1 MTDVTFKNMTPD
13 QYKQTITQT
22 QLGFSQYLQDSNNG
36 AENQNAAKYSL
47 APFQYGSLAP
57 IQKGTPSGTIVYDS
71 NGSSLN
77 IGGRDGVDPYATPG
91 VLSYFVGGGWAFG
104 VHVSVSFL
112 PSCLARTYS
121 RAVLQTLRFLRSRRG
136 ASLGHHRIMTYFRRY
151 SFLLCSNPAMAMTAE
166 DMAQPVIFSIGH
178 STHAYGRFLEL
189 VRQAGVT
196 AIADVRSAP
205 FSRRAP
211 QFNQDALRQ
220 ALQSA
225 VGDRLS
231 ESTLEKVCRNA
242 ASTWAQSGHLEG
254 RTFKKRHLVLPS
266 TAAATYAIYLAHA
279 AGFRGAE
286 IFSSGWLKVL
296 DCDPAKARE
305 LALDAKRSSLL
316 DLRMAGEVIE
326 LNLSRLDPLSA
337 KA

>member
-1 MTDVTFKNMTPD
+1 MDWAGPFSLFSGP
-13 QYKQTITQT
+13 TQEAERA
-22 QLGFSQYLQDSNNG
+22 GFRFG
-36 AENQNAAKYSL
+36 A
-47 APFQYGSLAP
+47 
-57 IQKGTPSGTIVYDS
+57 KGTHTSRTMMLEELSSVLEATKQDARRADYAGAIVDGNCLSKPTASTRRLS
-71 NGSSLN
+71 NQRLGELYGLDPAIPLFRVLRRLWG
-77 IGGRDGVDPYATPG
+77 IGPDGRP
-91 VLSYFVGGGWAFG
+91 L
-104 VHVSVSFL
+104 
-112 PSCLARTYS
+112 LA
-121 RAVLQTLRFLRSRRG
+121 
-136 ASLGHHRIMTYFRRY
+136 
-151 SFLLCSNPAMAMTAE
+151 LLA
-166 DMAQPVIFSIGH
+166 
-178 STHAYGRFLEL
+178 
-189 VRQAGVT
+189 
-196 AIADVRSAP
+196 AIARDPLLAATCPAVVGMSANAQLQRD
-205 FSRRAP
+205 S
-211 QFNQDALRQ
+211 LRE

-254 RTFKKRHLVLPS
+254 RTFKKRRLVLPS

-305 LALDAKRSSLL
+305 LALDAKRSGLL